1 MPINLKTHIQMQ
13 SKIMKK
19 RQRKKNNKNVFIPL
33 IPVEMTEEEV
43 KQILKTRMNQMIG
56 VICIIV
62 LVMEFVFQMSFP
74 KWGLISTVVLLAG
87 GAIYGFYIH
96 DYFQAMM
103 CVADI
108 GFFVYAYEHF
118 NK

>member
-43 KQILKTRMNQMIG
+43 KQIFKTRKEDKSEDRCNMHHNTCDG
-56 VICIIV
+56 VRV
-62 LVMEFVFQMSFP
+62 SDELS
-74 KWGLISTVVLLAG
+74 
-87 GAIYGFYIH
+87 
-96 DYFQAMM
+96 
-103 CVADI
+103 
-108 GFFVYAYEHF
+108 
-118 NK
+118 

>member
-43 KQILKTRMNQMIG
+43 KQILKTRGEDKFEDRRNMHHSTCDG
-56 VICIIV
+56 VRV
-62 LVMEFVFQMSFP
+62 SDELS
-74 KWGLISTVVLLAG
+74 
-87 GAIYGFYIH
+87 
-96 DYFQAMM
+96 
-103 CVADI
+103 
-108 GFFVYAYEHF
+108 
-118 NK
+118 

>member
-43 KQILKTRMNQMIG
+43 KQILKTRKENESDDGRNMHHSTCDG
-56 VICIIV
+56 VRV
-62 LVMEFVFQMSFP
+62 SDELS
-74 KWGLISTVVLLAG
+74 
-87 GAIYGFYIH
+87 
-96 DYFQAMM
+96 
-103 CVADI
+103 
-108 GFFVYAYEHF
+108 
-118 NK
+118 

>member
-43 KQILKTRMNQMIG
+43 KQILKTREGDKSEDRRNMHHNTCDG
-56 VICIIV
+56 VRV
-62 LVMEFVFQMSFP
+62 SDELF
-74 KWGLISTVVLLAG
+74 
-87 GAIYGFYIH
+87 
-96 DYFQAMM
+96 
-103 CVADI
+103 
-108 GFFVYAYEHF
+108 
-118 NK
+118 

>member
-43 KQILKTRMNQMIG
+43 KQILKTRKVNKLDDRRNMHHSTCDG
-56 VICIIV
+56 VHV
-62 LVMEFVFQMSFP
+62 SDELS
-74 KWGLISTVVLLAG
+74 
-87 GAIYGFYIH
+87 
-96 DYFQAMM
+96 
-103 CVADI
+103 
-108 GFFVYAYEHF
+108 
-118 NK
+118 

>member
-43 KQILKTRMNQMIG
+43 KQILKTREDKSEDRCNMHHSTCDG
-56 VICIIV
+56 VRV
-62 LVMEFVFQMSFP
+62 SDKLS
-74 KWGLISTVVLLAG
+74 
-87 GAIYGFYIH
+87 
-96 DYFQAMM
+96 
-103 CVADI
+103 
-108 GFFVYAYEHF
+108 
-118 NK
+118 

>member
-43 KQILKTRMNQMIG
+43 KQILKTREENELDDRRNMHR
-56 VICIIV
+56 
-62 LVMEFVFQMSFP
+62 
-74 KWGLISTVVLLAG
+74 STCDGIRVSDELS
-87 GAIYGFYIH
+87 
-96 DYFQAMM
+96 
-103 CVADI
+103 
-108 GFFVYAYEHF
+108 
-118 NK
+118 

>member
-43 KQILKTRMNQMIG
+43 ALLGLKMM
-56 VICIIV
+56 
-62 LVMEFVFQMSFP
+62 
-74 KWGLISTVVLLAG
+74 LLK
-87 GAIYGFYIH
+87 I
-96 DYFQAMM
+96 
-103 CVADI
+103 
-108 GFFVYAYEHF
+108 
-118 NK
+118 K

>member
-43 KQILKTRMNQMIG
+43 KQILKTSTCDG
-56 VICIIV
+56 VRV
-62 LVMEFVFQMSFP
+62 SDELS
-74 KWGLISTVVLLAG
+74 
-87 GAIYGFYIH
+87 
-96 DYFQAMM
+96 
-103 CVADI
+103 
-108 GFFVYAYEHF
+108 
-118 NK
+118 

>member
-43 KQILKTRMNQMIG
+43 KQIFKTRGINPRIG

-62 LVMEFVFQMSFP
+62 LVMEFMFQMSFP
-74 KWGLISTVVLLAG
+74 KWGFISMVVLLVG

-96 DYFQAMM
+96 DYFQVVM

-108 GFFVYAYEHF
+108 GFFVCV
-118 NK
+118 

>member
-43 KQILKTRMNQMIG
+43 KQILKTREDKSEDRCNMHH
-56 VICIIV
+56 
-62 LVMEFVFQMSFP
+62 
-74 KWGLISTVVLLAG
+74 STCDGIRVSDELS
-87 GAIYGFYIH
+87 
-96 DYFQAMM
+96 
-103 CVADI
+103 
-108 GFFVYAYEHF
+108 
-118 NK
+118 

>member
-43 KQILKTRMNQMIG
+43 KQILKTREDKSEDRCNMHHSTCDG
-56 VICIIV
+56 ICV
-62 LVMEFVFQMSFP
+62 SDELS
-74 KWGLISTVVLLAG
+74 
-87 GAIYGFYIH
+87 
-96 DYFQAMM
+96 
-103 CVADI
+103 
-108 GFFVYAYEHF
+108 
-118 NK
+118 

>member
-1 MPINLKTHIQMQ
+1 MPIDLKTHIQTQ

-33 IPVEMTEEEV
+33 IPFEMTEEEV
-43 KQILKTRMNQMIG
+43 KQILKTRKVNKLDDRRNMHH
-56 VICIIV
+56 
-62 LVMEFVFQMSFP
+62 
-74 KWGLISTVVLLAG
+74 STCD

-96 DYFQAMM
+96 DYLQAMM

-108 GFFVYAYEHF
+108 GFFVCV
-118 NK
+118 